1 MRCSAQHA
9 GHKTMDSMTAKFSM
23 VLSRSQSDPNSTR
36 KDTFISSSRAEAM
49 QDEAGYALAMFRRT
63 VSSEKITND
72 AKKAKLRMDSESQH
86 LKTALNSIDSTM
98 SAAARTI
105 QEAGRWH
112 ARLFF
117 LSARR
122 GGFCKPSPVTDLIT
136 RKMPMAESCK
146 PGLQGSSWSS
156 WTQKS
161 TRPFVNL
168 TSTAVA
174 RSTGELL
181 AFQSPHATCMC
192 LRAAARK
199 EEIQFI
205 GSSVTACHEL
215 GAMRRRSLLPA
226 L

>member
-1 MRCSAQHA
+1 
-9 GHKTMDSMTAKFSM
+9 
-23 VLSRSQSDPNSTR
+23 
-36 KDTFISSSRAEAM
+36 M

-72 AKKAKLRMDSESQH
+72 AIKAKLRMDSESQH

-156 WTQKS
+156 WTQ
-161 TRPFVNL
+161 P
-168 TSTAVA
+168 
-174 RSTGELL
+174 
-181 AFQSPHATCMC
+181 
-192 LRAAARK
+192 
-199 EEIQFI
+199 
-205 GSSVTACHEL
+205 
-215 GAMRRRSLLPA
+215 
-226 L
+226 